1 MAEIAL
7 AALLGACI
15 GSFLNVCIVRL
26 PEDRSI
32 VFPGSHC
39 VTCKAPILWYDNIPV
54 LSYVLLRG
62 RCRKCRTGISVVYPL
77 VEIAAAALFVLFY
90 VAFGLTPAAF
100 VYLGL
105 SLALLVETV
114 IDLRY
119 QIIPD
124 EITLPGIVL
133 GFLASTMWPGLHDT
147 SVWWSGALASGLGI
161 VAGGGFLYAAGT
173 LAEKILKKEAMGGG
187 DVKLLGFIGAVSEP
201 GGPARVPAMVITPRR
216 IITLKPLG
224 SKKTSV
230 AHFAPEDLKGLHRTE
245 NAAGHGSLWLRGTA
259 GFELELIEWIR
270 DVREVERLI
279 RRTFGGLTDVDRDP
293 KA

>member
-39 VTCKAPILWYDNIPV
+39 VTCKTPIFWYDNIPV
-54 LSYVLLRG
+54 LSYLWLRG
-62 RCRKCRTGISVVYPL
+62 RCRKCRTGISAVYPL
-77 VEIAAAALFVLFY
+77 VEIVSAALFVLFY
-90 VAFGLTPAAF
+90 VTFGMTPAAF

-105 SLALLVETV
+105 SLALLVETI

-133 GFLASTMWPGLHDT
+133 GLLASTLWPGLHHADI
-147 SVWWSGALASGLGI
+147 WWSGALASGLGI
-161 VAGGGFLYAAGT
+161 LVGGGFLYAAGT

-187 DVKLLGFIGAVSEP
+187 DVKLLGFIGAVLGWQGVLWTVLVSSFTGAIAGSILRWTTGEERIP
-201 GGPARVPAMVITPRR
+201 FGPYLALGAFLYIFFGQSSIRWYIQMVG
-216 IITLKPLG
+216 LG
-224 SKKTSV
+224 
-230 AHFAPEDLKGLHRTE
+230 
-245 NAAGHGSLWLRGTA
+245 
-259 GFELELIEWIR
+259 
-270 DVREVERLI
+270 
-279 RRTFGGLTDVDRDP
+279 
-293 KA
+293 